1 MILKS
6 YLIFISMA
14 AASIALNAPSES
26 INLFKTKINDS
37 NAICQAVSKEA
48 GQLISIC
55 PDYVQ

>member
-1 MILKS
+1 
-6 YLIFISMA
+6 MA
-14 AASIALNAPSES
+14 AASVSLSAPNES
-26 INLFKTKINDS
+26 INLFKTKFNDS